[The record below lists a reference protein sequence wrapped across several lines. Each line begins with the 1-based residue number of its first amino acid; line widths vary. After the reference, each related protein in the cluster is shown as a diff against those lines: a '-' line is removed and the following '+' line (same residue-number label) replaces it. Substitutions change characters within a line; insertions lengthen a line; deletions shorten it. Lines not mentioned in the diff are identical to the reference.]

1 MPNYDFRDVDDVG
14 ADDRMM
20 RSTKSLEIG
29 RVNSDEQKKAV
40 YLRVQ
45 MECNA
50 LPPPT
55 A

>member
-20 RSTKSLEIG
+20 RGTKLLEIG
-29 RVNSDEQKKAV
+29 KVNIGEQNKAV
-40 YLRVQ
+40 HLRVQ